1 MRKNRTSILPAHIVN
16 ASRSLKFI
24 VIGRAIGMRIILV
37 VNLLHHVLLIIIA
50 RMVVIAMMTVTFP
63 RHFRRCHRAVN
74 ARHRL
79 QHALQG
85 IRIQAYAAIL
95 RILDPHVIGALALRP
110 MTVIV
115 IDNVEEITVLHL
127 QFGIVGRLG
136 MMQLLFT

>member
-16 ASRSLKFI
+16 ASGSLKFI

-95 RILDPHVIGALALRP
+95 RILDSHVIGALAL
-110 MTVIV
+110 
-115 IDNVEEITVLHL
+115 
-127 QFGIVGRLG
+127 
-136 MMQLLFT
+136 